1 MNAVTDAQTSLEAAE
16 RRAGVEIRTLTERT
30 ALNDARAVFD
40 AVWPSLAGSTQIQ
53 SNLLQAIVHAGGY
66 CSAAYV
72 DDTAIGAAVGV
83 LGRHRDEQG
92 RRHEHLHS
100 HMAAVV
106 EGFRDRHVGSALKVH
121 QRWWAL
127 SNEVP
132 VVTWTF
138 DPLVR
143 RNAYVNLIKLGTE
156 VRGYEPDFYGPMDDA
171 INAGDPS
178 DRMFAWWEVGSERA
192 AKAAAGQTHP
202 IDVAARTAAGADVRT
217 VVIPED
223 IVELRAHDRAEA
235 QEWRRT
241 VREQFV
247 SALDEGY
254 CVTGITAEGNY
265 VLERA

>member
-1 MNAVTDAQTSLEAAE
+1 
-16 RRAGVEIRTLTERT
+16 
-30 ALNDARAVFD
+30 
-40 AVWPSLAGSTQIQ
+40 
-53 SNLLQAIVHAGGY
+53 
-66 CSAAYV
+66 
-72 DDTAIGAAVGV
+72 
-83 LGRHRDEQG
+83 
-92 RRHEHLHS
+92 
-100 HMAAVV
+100 MAAVV

-127 SNEVP
+127 RNDVP

-156 VRGYEPDFYGPMDDA
+156 VRGYELDFYGPMDDA

-192 AKAAAGQTHP
+192 AQAAAGLTTP
-202 IDVAARTAAGADVRT
+202 IDVAALQAEGSDVRT
-217 VVIPED
+217 IVIPED
-223 IVELRAHDRAEA
+223 IVELRAHQRELAA
-235 QEWRRT
+235 EWRRT

-254 CVTGITAEGNY
+254 RVIGITHDGNY